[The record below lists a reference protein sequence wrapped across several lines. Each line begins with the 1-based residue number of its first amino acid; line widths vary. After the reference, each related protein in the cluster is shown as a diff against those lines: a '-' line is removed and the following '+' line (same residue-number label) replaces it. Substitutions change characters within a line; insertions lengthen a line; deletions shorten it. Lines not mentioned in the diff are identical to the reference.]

1 MPALTFSAT
10 SEVDEVAREQLD
22 IGMDRAELDLSRI
35 EGARHCDALGSRVG
49 IIELPCDPFLEQVDV
64 LGQHDPALHDVK
76 VVQLFRIRLDQAC
89 RQEVRLLLVVAFGQI
104 RSPGRFTASSDA
116 VVFSGAPIFAL
127 GEFTTCG
134 ETFVAGS
141 PFASPIGLIVKLPLM
156 LSCRTGCRAHRCFPC
171 RP

>member
-64 LGQHDPALHDVK
+64 LGQ
-76 VVQLFRIRLDQAC
+76 
-89 RQEVRLLLVVAFGQI
+89 
-104 RSPGRFTASSDA
+104 PGM
-116 VVFSGAPIFAL
+116 P
-127 GEFTTCG
+127 
-134 ETFVAGS
+134 AGS
-141 PFASPIGLIVKLPLM
+141 PPAF
-156 LSCRTGCRAHRCFPC
+156 GCRLRADTIPGPVYRLKRCGRVLG
-171 RP
+171 RPHLCPRRIYYLRRDVRRGLAVRFANRPYH